1 MTPEKATALCT
12 RIMSS
17 VLEQLDRR
25 RAAGLPPLSEAEI
38 RKQVLTMARRM
49 GATDQDAAVLMQ
61 MAPAAAER
69 VRKASLAAI
78 AAEVE
83 AARRLMEATR
93 ASRAL

>member
-1 MTPEKATALCT
+1 MTREKATAICT
-12 RIMSS
+12 RIMEQ
-17 VLEQLDRR
+17 VLERLDNR

-38 RKQVLTMARRM
+38 RRRVFIMAQRM
-49 GATDQDAAVLMQ
+49 GASDKDAAVLMQ

-69 VRKASLAAI
+69 VKAASLAAI